1 VKLLLWGAGGHAK
14 VVLDIALAMRAF
26 TDICFADDSP
36 EKQGHSFRGLPVIS
50 GSRLSGWSGG
60 FLIAIGDNR
69 IRAARYR
76 AAAAAGLS
84 AVTLVHPS
92 AIISPS
98 AAIGEGTVVMPGA
111 VINADARVGS
121 NCIINTGSVV
131 EHECIV
137 GDHAHIAPRVALGGA
152 VKVGDFALIGS
163 GAVALPGAFIGES
176 AIVGAGAVVLE
187 GAPAWATVAGVPAKI
202 VRRAA

>member
-1 VKLLLWGAGGHAK
+1 MKLLLWGAGGHAK
-14 VVLDIALAMRAF
+14 VVLDIASAMRAF
-26 TDICFADDSP
+26 TDICFVDDDP
-36 EKQGHSFRGLPVIS
+36 EKQGQSFRGLPIIS
-50 GSRLSGWSGG
+50 GSRLSGWSGS

-76 AAAAAGLS
+76 AASGAGLC
-84 AVTLVHPS
+84 AATLVHPS
-92 AIISPS
+92 AIVSPS

-111 VINADARVGS
+111 VINADARVGRNS
-121 NCIINTGSVV
+121 IVNTGAIV
-131 EHECIV
+131 EHDCVV

-163 GAVALPGAFIGES
+163 GAVALPGAVIGEN

-187 GAPAWATVAGVPAKI
+187 GAPASATVAGVPARV
-202 VRRAA
+202 VRRVA